1 MDNGW
6 QPPCSRGEFSM
17 LLAEVESVIDVT
29 RRLPHLPF
37 RASCGPVD
45 VCEFA
50 MFLNAPFA
58 GVLTALADAHGDE
71 SIVLVTLDPDP
82 FSYCERKFP
91 GFRIAR
97 GDLEHGFWAQL
108 NYELAG
114 DTSGSIVD
122 VSDTVALTGSTHTWS
137 AYGQGD
143 WGLALVHSQAA
154 ERPWLDD
161 DEVPF
166 VSAREGLDWFTERFV
181 PRSDAERSIFLGS
194 MDAMAERP
202 CE

>member
-1 MDNGW
+1 MRADEYGGSLMDSGW
-6 QPPCSRGEFSM
+6 RPPCSRSEFSA
-17 LLAEVESVIDVT
+17 LLAEVESVIDVSL
-29 RRLPHLPF
+29 RLPHLPF
-37 RASCGPVD
+37 RASCGQVD

-114 DTSGSIVD
+114 DTSGSIVARLRHRGPD
-122 VSDTVALTGSTHTWS
+122 RLDAYLVGLRS
-137 AYGQGD
+137 A
-143 WGLALVHSQAA
+143 
-154 ERPWLDD
+154 
-161 DEVPF
+161 
-166 VSAREGLDWFTERFV
+166 
-181 PRSDAERSIFLGS
+181 
-194 MDAMAERP
+194 
-202 CE
+202 

>member
-6 QPPCSRGEFSM
+6 QPPCSRNEYST

-45 VCEFA
+45 VCEFDRLLA
-50 MFLNAPFA
+50 GSFA
-58 GVLTALADAHGDE
+58 DVLCALMDAHGDD
-71 SIVLVTLDPDP
+71 SIVLVALDPDP

-91 GFRIAR
+91 AFRIAR
-97 GDLEHGFWAQL
+97 GDLMDGYWAQL

-114 DTSGSIVD
+114 DTSGSIRD
-122 VSDTVALTGSTHTWS
+122 VSDTVALVGSTHTWS
-137 AYGQGD
+137 AYGQSD
-143 WGLALVHSQAA
+143 WDLTLVHSQAA
-154 ERPWLDD
+154 QRPWLDD
-161 DEVPF
+161 DDAPF
-166 VSAREGLDWFTERFV
+166 VSAREALEWFTELFV